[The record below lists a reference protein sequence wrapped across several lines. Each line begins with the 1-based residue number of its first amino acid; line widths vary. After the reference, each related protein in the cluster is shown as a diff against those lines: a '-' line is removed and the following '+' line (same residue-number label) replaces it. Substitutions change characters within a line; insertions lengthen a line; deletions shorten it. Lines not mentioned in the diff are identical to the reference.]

1 MVNEF
6 STFKD
11 YLEMLMGKA
20 NCKTPQEEESSSLF
34 HFPFTTTAS
43 NDTSANDTNY
53 QSSNLTSMDTNNEI
67 PIEHPKG

>member
-11 YLEMLMGKA
+11 CLEMLMGKA
-20 NCKTPQEEESSSLF
+20 NCKTPQEEKPSSSF

-43 NDTSANDTNY
+43 NDTSANDINY
-53 QSSNLTSMDTNNEI
+53 QSSNLTSVDTNNEI
-67 PIEHPKG
+67 PIKLSKG